1 MGKGL
6 SHFSYPQLPIQSLL
20 QNFSVQREAV
30 QYIYDHCPGLADK
43 ISIDDFLEERN
54 KKQDE
59 LFAKVQPMEGA
70 VEVIKHLVCDGLTV
84 VALLTTSSAQARYP
98 HRSRDRF
105 T

>member
-1 MGKGL
+1 M
-6 SHFSYPQLPIQSLL
+6 
-20 QNFSVQREAV
+20 QREAV

-70 VEVIKHLVCDGLTV
+70 VEVIKHLVCDGLIV
-84 VALLTTSSAQARYP
+84 VALLMTSLAQARYS
-98 HRSRDRF
+98 HRSCDRF
-105 T
+105 TRCRFQSQDGQCGDI